1 MNLLGILRDRNIFE
15 GLCAFACVHAFP
27 SNPEKQNPP
36 LLSQLFNSL
45 SLSLSLCLSL
55 SLLPPS
61 FSSLCCGLRPWI
73 LIKPPK
79 GKRWVRP
86 EGIYL
91 SPVVYCL
98 Q

>member
-45 SLSLSLCLSL
+45 SLSLSLSLCLSL
-55 SLLPPS
+55 FFPPLS
-61 FSSLCCGLRPWI
+61 HLCA
-73 LIKPPK
+73 
-79 GKRWVRP
+79 
-86 EGIYL
+86 
-91 SPVVYCL
+91 VV
-98 Q
+98 